1 MLKIQIRDMVIVL
14 PGITGSVLQKDSRP
28 LWAIS
33 GRSIWDVVRTS
44 GSSLEALQ
52 LNNDDPNVDDLGDGI
67 TATSV
72 MDDFHLV
79 PGLIKIVDGYT
90 QLRKLI
96 VERFEVIPGRLED
109 EKPANYFEF
118 PYDWRRDNR
127 VAARQLKAL
136 IDRKLPAWRTFSGA
150 KDAKVLLIAHSMGGL
165 ICRYYL
171 EVLNREDRGREN
183 WRDCKA
189 LITFGTP
196 YRGSVKALK
205 CLTEPYK
212 KLFVDL
218 TGALRSF
225 TSMYQL
231 LPIYEAVKVG
241 DEYKRARDV
250 DGIPG
255 IARERAA
262 AGDSFYR
269 EIDDA
274 VEARKGNA
282 DFQEHG
288 YKIIPIVGT
297 RQPTFQSAELA
308 NGRLTVTHALPKI
321 VPSILWDGDGT
332 VPRASATPLELSN

>member
-150 KDAKVLLIAHSMGGL
+150 KDAKVLLIATAW
-165 ICRYYL
+165 
-171 EVLNREDRGREN
+171 EV
-183 WRDCKA
+183 
-189 LITFGTP
+189 
-196 YRGSVKALK
+196 
-205 CLTEPYK
+205 
-212 KLFVDL
+212 
-218 TGALRSF
+218 
-225 TSMYQL
+225 
-231 LPIYEAVKVG
+231 
-241 DEYKRARDV
+241 
-250 DGIPG
+250 
-255 IARERAA
+255 
-262 AGDSFYR
+262 
-269 EIDDA
+269 
-274 VEARKGNA
+274 
-282 DFQEHG
+282 
-288 YKIIPIVGT
+288 
-297 RQPTFQSAELA
+297 
-308 NGRLTVTHALPKI
+308 
-321 VPSILWDGDGT
+321 
-332 VPRASATPLELSN
+332 